1 MHITETNWWNDM
13 MHGIYGPRKGG
24 ARIIID
30 AENAATGAGKT
41 GLAVYLARLLSRVFG
56 YEFCEEDM
64 TLSGGHYLDRWREH
78 PGAEQPSV
86 LILDELA
93 AAGAGNS
100 RRSMSTQNVEL
111 GSAWQLMRKK
121 RIVSLVTL
129 PHWSRADK
137 TMRQQ
142 ADYRLWC
149 RERPIG
155 FFQPYSVGATF
166 DDGSISTS
174 AYDDVD
180 RIQFPDMDSEGDE
193 FYEMLSGQKD
203 ELLDSE
209 YFDADRLRDPEDDE
223 DNLTPEEAARQEKI
237 KIAQRKR
244 ESGDTAR
251 EIAKDVDMSH
261 TWVLEN
267 TENTAEM

>member
-1 MHITETNWWNDM
+1 MHITETNWWDDL
-13 MHGIYGPRKGG
+13 MHGIYGPRQGG
-24 ARIIID
+24 ARVIID

-41 GLAVYLARLLSRVFG
+41 GLAVYLARVLSKAFG
-56 YEFCEEDM
+56 YDLENDDL

-93 AAGAGNS
+93 AAGAGNA

-121 RIVSLVTL
+121 RIVSIVTL
-129 PHWSRADK
+129 PHWAKADK

-142 ADYRLWC
+142 ADFRLWC

-155 FFQPYSVGATF
+155 YFQPYRVGSAF
-166 DDGSISTS
+166 DDGSISTKG
-174 AYDDVD
+174 YDDVD
-180 RIQFPDMDSEGDE
+180 RIGFPDMDQFGDPFYHYISE
-193 FYEMLSGQKD
+193 QKD
-203 ELLDSE
+203 ELLNSE

-223 DNLTPEEAARQEKI
+223 DNLTPEEAKRQEMI
-237 KIAQRKR
+237 RIAQRMR
-244 ESGDTAR
+244 DNGDTVR
-251 EIAKDVDMSH
+251 DIADDIDMSH
-261 TWVLEN
+261 TWVIEH
-267 TENTAEM
+267 TEKPAEA

>member
-1 MHITETNWWNDM
+1 MHLTETEWFNDL
-13 MHGIYGPRKGG
+13 MHGIYGPRSGG

-30 AENAATGAGKT
+30 AENAATGVGKT
-41 GLAVYLARLLSRVFG
+41 GLAVYLARMLSRIFG
-56 YEFCEEDM
+56 YDFCEADV

-86 LILDELA
+86 LILDELS

-100 RRSMSTQNVEL
+100 RRAMSTQNVEL

-149 RERPIG
+149 RQKPIG
-155 FFQPYSVGATF
+155 YFRPYKVGANF

-174 AYDDVD
+174 GYDDVD
-180 RIQFPDMDSEGDE
+180 RIKFPDMDKYDDE
-193 FYEMLSGQKD
+193 FYNYLSDQKD
-203 ELLDSE
+203 ELLNSQ
-209 YFDADRLRDPEDDE
+209 YFDADRLRDPEDEE
-223 DNLTPEEAARQEKI
+223 DNITPDMAVRQERVE
-237 KIAQRKR
+237 IAQRMR
-244 ESGDTAR
+244 ENGETTRD
-251 EIAKDVDMSH
+251 IAEDIGMSH
-261 TWVLEN
+261 TWVVEN
-267 TENTAEM
+267 TKNPVEN

>member
-1 MHITETNWWNDM
+1 MHLTDTNWWDDL
-13 MHGIYGPRKGG
+13 MHGIYGPRQGG

-41 GLAVYLARLLSRVFG
+41 GLAVYLARVLSKAFG
-56 YEFCEEDM
+56 YDLENDDL

-93 AAGAGNS
+93 AAGAGNA

-121 RIVSLVTL
+121 RIVSIVTL
-129 PHWSRADK
+129 PHWAKADK

-155 FFQPYSVGATF
+155 YFQPYKVGSAF
-166 DDGSISTS
+166 DDGSISTKG
-174 AYDDVD
+174 YDDVD
-180 RIQFPDMDSEGDE
+180 RIGFPDMDQFGDPFYDYVSE
-193 FYEMLSGQKD
+193 QKD
-203 ELLDSE
+203 ELLNSE

-244 ESGDTAR
+244 DKGDTVRA
-251 EIAKDVDMSH
+251 IADDIDMSH
-261 TWVLEN
+261 TWVIEN
-267 TENTAEM
+267 TEKPAEA